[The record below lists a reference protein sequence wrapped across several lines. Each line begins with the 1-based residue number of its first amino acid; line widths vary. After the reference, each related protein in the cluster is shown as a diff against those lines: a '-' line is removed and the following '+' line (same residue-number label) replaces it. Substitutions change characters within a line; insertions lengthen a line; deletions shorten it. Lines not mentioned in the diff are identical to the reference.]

1 MRLLTHRGFSCEN
14 MKRAAIGLEIIGF
27 DTNISLPSCP
37 GMVDLDNY

>member
-27 DTNISLPSCP
+27 DSRMSFGTGLDTDS
-37 GMVDLDNY
+37 LDNY